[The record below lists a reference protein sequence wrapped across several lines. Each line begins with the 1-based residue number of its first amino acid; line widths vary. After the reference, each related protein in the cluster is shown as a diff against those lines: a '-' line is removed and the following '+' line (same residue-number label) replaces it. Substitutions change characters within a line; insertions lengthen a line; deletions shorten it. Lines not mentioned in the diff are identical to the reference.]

1 MVKIFTHFN
10 IAYQRETVMHF
21 LLWKMYFSYPALKSN
36 IDDFAL
42 YQGHKMFLSMDMF
55 QCGLN
60 FEISNGIAIS

>member
-1 MVKIFTHFN
+1 MIEICWALKCKFQDHWLGN
-10 IAYQRETVMHF
+10 
-21 LLWKMYFSYPALKSN
+21 PALKSN